1 MRPPFLFL
9 PTGEKETGRLAVQ
22 RKRGVECRLGQNRA
36 PIPCRATR
44 SICSADLVRGGHC
57 PASPTADAL
66 WVQNRCAMQSA
77 LVVLFA
83 PRGRIQE
90 RGPEPLLGRWG
101 WGFQRG
107 RRIGTPSPWRVFSL
121 FLHEQKE
128 GAGSGCIS
136 PEKSEFALCFK
147 RKRNGGRKRSPENKA
162 NLQCAAKDRK

>member
-66 WVQNRCAMQSA
+66 WGQNRCAMQSA

-90 RGPEPLLGRWG
+90 RGPKPPPWPVGMGFPKGKANRNAFPLACLSPLSARAERGC
-101 WGFQRG
+101 GFGLHKPKRKQV
-107 RRIGTPSPWRVFSL
+107 RIAP
-121 FLHEQKE
+121 
-128 GAGSGCIS
+128 
-136 PEKSEFALCFK
+136 K
-147 RKRNGGRKRSPENKA
+147 RKRNGGRKRSP
-162 NLQCAAKDRK
+162 